1 MQDPHLSR
9 RRFLSLSA
17 TVGAGL
23 FAAPAFVRSQSPNS
37 KLNIALI
44 GVGGKGEDN
53 YNGVKGENIVALCDV
68 DAKSLAKGAER
79 SPAAQQ
85 FRDYRKM
92 FDALKDYDAV
102 VVSTPDHH
110 HFPATMRA
118 LQARKHVYCEKPLT
132 HTVWE
137 ARQIEEAAR
146 NAKVAT
152 QMGNQG
158 NAGDNLRLATEWV
171 QSGAL
176 GEVKEVHSWSNRP
189 IWPQGIER
197 PGGTHEVPADLD
209 WDLWLGPSGERPYH
223 PDYHPFKW
231 RGFWDFGTGALG
243 DMGCHILNWPFT
255 ALSLGLP
262 ATFECLVQQ
271 GMTKESPPL
280 KSVIAY
286 DFPAT
291 EKRPAVRVYWHD
303 GGLTPTEGLS
313 GIPRNNKGEFPD
325 NGTLFVGENGKL
337 WAEYDKAPI
346 IVPTS
351 RKGDFKQPE
360 KTLPRSPGHYEE
372 WLDACKGGQ
381 AAGSDFVAKACR
393 LTEFVLLGN
402 LAVRAGKKIE
412 WDAAAGRAK
421 NAPELDRYIHRDYRP
436 GWIS

>member
-1 MQDPHLSR
+1 MPNSSLSR

-23 FAAPAFVRSQSPNS
+23 FAAPAFLRSQSPNS

-44 GVGGKGEDN
+44 GVGGKGTDN
-53 YNGVKGENIVALCDV
+53 YNGVKSENIVALCDV
-68 DAKSLAKGAER
+68 DAKSLAQAAEG

-92 FDALKDYDAV
+92 FDELKDYDAV
-102 VVSTPDHH
+102 VISTPDHH

-118 LQARKHVYCEKPLT
+118 LQAKKHVYCEKPLT
-132 HTVWE
+132 HSVWE
-137 ARQIEEAAR
+137 ARQVEEAAR

-158 NAGDNLRLATEWV
+158 NAGDNIRVATEWV

-176 GEVKEVHSWSNRP
+176 GEIKEVHSWSNRP
-189 IWPQGIER
+189 IWPQGIDR
-197 PGGTHEVPADLD
+197 PGGTHQVPGDLD
-209 WDLWLGPSGERPYH
+209 WDLWLGPAPERPYH
-223 PDYHPFKW
+223 PAYHPFKW

-255 ALSLGLP
+255 ALSLGSP
-262 ATFECLVQQ
+262 TSFECLVQQ

-286 DFPAT
+286 DFAA
-291 EKRPAVRVYWHD
+291 EDKRPAVRVYWHD
-303 GGLTPTEGLS
+303 GGLTPTEALS
-313 GIPRNNKGEFPD
+313 EIPRNDKGVFPD
-325 NGTLFVGENGKL
+325 NGTLFVGEKGKL
-337 WAEYDKAPI
+337 WAEYDKAPV

-351 RKGDFKQPE
+351 RKDDFAKPE
-360 KTLPRSPGHYEE
+360 KTLPRSPGHYAE
-372 WLDACKGGQ
+372 WLQACKGGQ
-381 AAGSDFVAKACR
+381 PAGSDFVAKACR

-402 LAVRAGKKIE
+402 LAIRAGKKIE
-412 WDAAAGRAK
+412 WDASAGRAK
-421 NAPELDRYIHRDYRP
+421 NAPELDAHIRREYRA
-436 GWIS
+436 GWAS